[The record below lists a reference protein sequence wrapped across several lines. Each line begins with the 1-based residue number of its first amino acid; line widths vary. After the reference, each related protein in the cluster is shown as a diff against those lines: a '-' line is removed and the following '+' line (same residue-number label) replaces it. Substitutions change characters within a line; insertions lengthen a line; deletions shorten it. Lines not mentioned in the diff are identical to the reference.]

1 MQIVSGNLWKT
12 ISLLFT
18 LIKGKRV
25 WVIGTVKG
33 KEFVIKISLHSNVL
47 GAPHLPEVGRG
58 GSHPASQTS
67 GWSSHSATC
76 DADTTCVVRGCGG
89 LAHLDIQRQAYQA
102 S

>member
-47 GAPHLPEVGRG
+47 GVRSTEVGRG
-58 GSHPASQTS
+58 GSHLASQTS

-76 DADTTCVVRGCGG
+76 DADMTCVVRGCGG